1 MFRADFDY
9 MTKPKKAKSHKN
21 VLFLVFPNNLN
32 NSIYITD
39 KKYENK

>member
-1 MFRADFDY
+1 MFRADFDF
-9 MTKPKKAKSHKN
+9 MIKPKKAKSHKN
-21 VLFLVFPNNLN
+21 VLFLVFPNNTN

>member
-21 VLFLVFPNNLN
+21 VLFLVFPNN
-32 NSIYITD
+32 SIYITD
-39 KKYENK
+39 DIGNEFGYF

>member
-9 MTKPKKAKSHKN
+9 MTRLKKAKSHKN

-39 KKYENK
+39 KKYKNK